1 VQILINVFMRLH
13 RFFTNDVLPDG
24 GEYTLSSKE
33 ISHQVVRVFRLDVG
47 DSIILFNGDG
57 FERVSKIS
65 DADRNALRVT
75 IIEKRITRTP
85 PRFSV
90 TLCQSIVKKD
100 NCEWIAEKA
109 TELGVKAVS
118 FIVSDRSE
126 KKGINIER
134 MHSIV
139 REASE
144 QCGRG
149 TVPVVSGPTPLAQAL
164 SQASHPV
171 IFDVEGAR
179 CSSVLSSICKEYK
192 DITFFIGPEG
202 GWSDNDKQLFI
213 DAKAT
218 IVSLPGNIL
227 RAETAAVSVL
237 ALALLSE

>member
-1 VQILINVFMRLH
+1 MRLH
-13 RFFTNDVLPDG
+13 RFFVGDALPDV

-33 ISHQVVRVFRLDVG
+33 ISHQVVRVFRLGVG

-57 FERVSKIS
+57 FDCVSKVC

-75 IIEKRITRTP
+75 IIEKRKATNP

-109 TELGVKAVS
+109 TELGVEIIS

-126 KKGINIER
+126 KKGINLDR

-149 TVPVVSGPTPLAQAL
+149 TVPTVLGPTTLSDAL
-164 SQASHPV
+164 MKASHPIV
-171 IFDVEGAR
+171 FDVSHVNISPA
-179 CSSVLSSICKEYK
+179 LFKTYATKK
-192 DITFFIGPEG
+192 DLTFFIGPEG
-202 GWSDNDKQLFI
+202 GWSDNDREIF
-213 DAKAT
+213 AKAQAQV
-218 IVSLPGNIL
+218 VSLPGNVL
-227 RAETAAVSVL
+227 RAETAAISVL